1 MSQPPKKKPPK
12 IIYETV
18 FHGQR
23 LVVATERD
31 NWIVIR
37 GSDQLENFM
46 RDGERWFFSNLSEM
60 LKALHQYFIRKRI
73 KRLDFEGMAR
83 IVEKSNKDVGKLGH
97 RLVAEIADNDLHGAL
112 PRFPCDHV
120 VTPHHKKEKQR

>member
-46 RDGERWFFSNLSEM
+46 RDGERWFFSDLSGM
-60 LKALHQYFIRKRI
+60 LKALHKYFLRERI

-83 IVEKSNKDVGKLGH
+83 IVQKSYEDIEKLGH
-97 RLVAEIADNDLHGAL
+97 GLAVEIADNDLHGAL

-120 VTPHHKKEKQR
+120 VEHYKKEKQR